1 MMLSLH
7 DNMRKSITLGLVL
20 LMILLPVGMNSQG
33 YNYAIEDYSLVIY
46 TYESLLA
53 DPGYDYIS
61 GFSNFSGIPEEEI
74 QVILLDDANSVV
86 TQAALEKNNPVA
98 DVLIGI
104 DNVLIHTAKEEGI
117 LQIYDSPALVNIS
130 QNIIDNLDPEKFVI
144 PYDMGVIALW
154 HSISRMNSTTN
165 PELVSLELQDILDYD
180 IDKKLVVENP
190 NFSSPGLGFLLWTI
204 AVYGDSTIDFDGLLS
219 QDWRDWWKEAKKDLR
234 IASSWGDAFSIY
246 YTEEENRPMMVSYGT
261 SPAYDVCHPLYGVG
275 EGNPPPSA
283 ALLSH
288 EQGLDNAWLQIEGIG
303 LVNNSQHPDE
313 GKQFIDWFLST
324 ELQDNIPLNNWMYPV
339 HNNATISSCF
349 IDNSIN
355 PNDVDILNDLIS
367 PEMLKNNLE
376 RWKSDWKTEVAPF
389 SNFSGLILA
398 LLTASIAYIL
408 IKKQRN

>member
-1 MMLSLH
+1 MKKKIVFSLILMMF
-7 DNMRKSITLGLVL
+7 
-20 LMILLPVGMNSQG
+20 LLPFSMQSPQRNTF
-33 YNYAIEDYSLVIY
+33 AADDYSLVIY

-53 DPGYDYIS
+53 DPGYDYVS

-104 DNVLIHTAKEEGI
+104 DNVLIHTAKEEEI
-117 LQIYDSPALVNIS
+117 LQPYDSPALTNIS
-130 QNIIDNLDPEKFVI
+130 QSLIENLDPEKMVL

-154 HSISRMNSTTN
+154 YSIGRINSTSN
-165 PELVSLELQDILDYD
+165 PELENLVLQDILDYD
-180 IDKKLVVENP
+180 LDKKLVVQNP

-204 AVYGDSTIDFDGLLS
+204 AVYGDPQIEFNGLLG
-219 QDWRDWWKEAKKDLR
+219 QDWRTWWKKAKKDLR

-288 EQGLDNAWLQIEGIG
+288 EQNLDNAWLQIEGIG
-303 LVNNSQHPDE
+303 LVNNSPHPDA
-313 GKQFIDWFLST
+313 GKQFIDWFLSK

-339 HNNATISSCF
+339 HNNATIASCF
-349 IDNSIN
+349 LDNSIN
-355 PNDVDILNDLIS
+355 PNDADILNDLIP
-367 PEMLKNNLE
+367 PEMLKDNLE
-376 RWKSDWKTEVAPF
+376 KWKNDWKTEVASF
-389 SNFSGLILA
+389 NNITGLIFA
-398 LLTASIAYIL
+398 ILTASLAYVL
-408 IKKQRN
+408 IKKKRN

>member
-1 MMLSLH
+1 MKKNIKLSIVMFML
-7 DNMRKSITLGLVL
+7 
-20 LMILLPVGMNSQG
+20 LLPLGMKPQG
-33 YNYAIEDYSLVIY
+33 ITHAQGDYSLVIY

-74 QVILLDDANSVV
+74 QVILLDDANSVI
-86 TQAALEKNNPVA
+86 TQAALEKDNPVA

-104 DNVLIHTAKEEGI
+104 DNVLIHSAKEEEI
-117 LQIYDSPALVNIS
+117 LQQYNSPALVNIS
-130 QNIIDNLDPEKFVI
+130 QSIIDNLDPEKYVL

-154 HSISRMNSTTN
+154 YSIPRMNSTTN
-165 PELVSLELQDILDYD
+165 PELINLELQDIIDYD
-180 IDKKLVVENP
+180 LDKKLVVENP

-204 AVYGDSTIDFDGLLS
+204 AVYGDPEIEFNGLLGE
-219 QDWRDWWKEAKKDLR
+219 DWRSWWKATKKDLR
-234 IASSWGDAFSIY
+234 IAASWGDAFSIY

-303 LVNNSQHPDE
+303 LVNNSPHPDN
-313 GKQFIDWFLST
+313 GKLFIDWFLSE
-324 ELQDNIPLNNWMYPV
+324 ELQNNIPLNNWMYPV

-349 IDNSIN
+349 LDNSIN
-355 PNDVDILNDLIS
+355 PNDVDILNQLIS
-367 PEMLKNNLE
+367 PTMIKNNLE
-376 RWKSDWKTEVAPF
+376 RWKSEWKTEVAPF
-389 SNFSGLILA
+389 TNFTGLFLA
-398 LLTASIAYIL
+398 ILTASLAYAL
-408 IKKQRN
+408 IKKQRTK

>member
-1 MMLSLH
+1 MKKSILLSL
-7 DNMRKSITLGLVL
+7 IV
-20 LMILLPVGMNSQG
+20 LMILLPIGMKSEG
-33 YNYAIEDYSLVIY
+33 YNYAVEDYSLVIY

-61 GFSNFSGIPEEEI
+61 GFSNYSGIPEEEI

-104 DNVLIHTAKEEGI
+104 DNVLIHTAKEQEI
-117 LQIYDSPALVNIS
+117 LQTYNSPALVNIS
-130 QNIIDNLDPEKFVI
+130 QSIVDNLDPEKYVI

-154 HSISRMNSTTN
+154 HSLSRLNTSTN
-165 PELVSLELQDILDYD
+165 PELDGLELQDILDYD
-180 IDKKLVVENP
+180 LDKKLVVENP

-204 AVYGDSTIDFDGLLS
+204 AVYGDPQIEFEGLLG
-219 QDWRDWWKEAKKDLR
+219 QDWRNWWKEAKKDLR

-288 EQGLDNAWLQIEGIG
+288 ELDFDNAWLQIEGIG
-303 LVNNSQHPDE
+303 LVKNANHPDN
-313 GKQFIDWFLST
+313 GKQFIDWFLSK
-324 ELQDNIPLNNWMYPV
+324 ELQDNIALNNWMYPV

-367 PEMLKNNLE
+367 PEVLNDNLE
-376 RWKSDWKTEVAPF
+376 KWKSDWKTEVAPF
-389 SNFSGLILA
+389 SNFTGIIFSF
-398 LLTASIAYIL
+398 LTLTIAYIIL
-408 IKKQRN
+408 KNRRN